1 MAATATPVL
10 NPSSLLPLSPVS
22 STCAVVSLLI
32 TSRIALAIAWDMHGH
47 EFKRAAG
54 GSTVYFIVIVQ
65 HNLVEQI
72 QRRDSL
78 SNQQVVLQTN
88 LEASALLTDNFRVNQ
103 CIDGEYCFDDAERA
117 KSFASVC
124 MDFMKK
130 LVLNRLERIDKL
142 NSGEQFIA

>member
-1 MAATATPVL
+1 M
-10 NPSSLLPLSPVS
+10 
-22 STCAVVSLLI
+22 
-32 TSRIALAIAWDMHGH
+32 
-47 EFKRAAG
+47 
-54 GSTVYFIVIVQ
+54 YFIVIVQ

-72 QRRDSL
+72 QRRDTL
-78 SNQQVVLQTN
+78 SNQQALLQTN
-88 LEASALLTDNFRVNQ
+88 LEASALLSDNFRVNK